1 MFVPPPGEQ
10 LEDENSAKYQI
21 TQIHYFYII
30 HSILLYYE
38 SMDIQNIRA
47 FLAVSETASFSRAA
61 EQLYLTQ
68 PAISKR
74 IQAMEQ
80 FLDIKL
86 FDRIGKSV
94 QLTEAGQALI
104 PAYQRILDEL
114 EESKRIV
121 SNLRETTRGHLRFG
135 TSHHIGLH
143 RLPTVLRRFSKDYP
157 DVDLELQFMD
167 SEQACQQVLQG
178 NIELGI
184 VTLPSQPD
192 ERLTLQNV
200 WHDPMHC
207 VVAAD
212 HPLASY
218 KKITRA
224 HLFSQP
230 SILPSSN
237 TYTRALIN
245 RALKL
250 NDDCNILIETNYL
263 ETIKA
268 MVETGLGWGVIPD
281 SMTNNSLKVIDIK
294 TAKIQRELGVVFHKS
309 RTKSG
314 PANALLK
321 LLEKNKT

>member
-1 MFVPPPGEQ
+1 
-10 LEDENSAKYQI
+10 
-21 TQIHYFYII
+21 
-30 HSILLYYE
+30 
-38 SMDIQNIRA
+38 MDIQNIRA
-47 FLAVSETASFSRAA
+47 FLAVSETESFSRAA
-61 EQLYLTQ
+61 EALHLTQ

-74 IQAMEQ
+74 IQTMEQ
-80 FLDIKL
+80 HLDISL

-104 PAYQRILDEL
+104 PTYQRILDEL
-114 EESKRIV
+114 EESERII
-121 SNLRETTRGHLRFG
+121 SNLRETTRGHLRFA

-143 RLPTVLRRFSKDYP
+143 RLPTVLRQFAKEYP

-167 SEQACQQVLQG
+167 SEQACQQVLHG
-178 NIELGI
+178 DIELGI

-212 HPLASY
+212 HPLAAN
-218 KKITRA
+218 KKITRKQLLA
-224 HLFSQP
+224 QP
-230 SILPSSN
+230 SILPSSD

-250 NDDCNILIETNYL
+250 GDNTNILMETNYL

-281 SMTNNSLKVIDIK
+281 SMLDDSLKPIEIK
-294 TAKIQRELGVVFHKS
+294 TAKMQRELGVVFHRS
-309 RTKSG
+309 RTRSG
-314 PANALLK
+314 PANALIK
-321 LLEKNKT
+321 LLSKNK